1 MKNKNIVFKIL
12 YSFILVTFIFTLFS
26 FVKVDAKE
34 VSSDNLVVL
43 NETSEELNYYTSY
56 RKFYE
61 AENKNGA
68 DVKFS
73 IVVKYV
79 ERLYEEGVS
88 RFESSAFKPLDSVP
102 EPPYATYFKD
112 FYNYWYDASE
122 FLLRTKEN
130 ISETRPNEI
139 KVLYEEILSFIN
151 NNDIDN
157 AKLKIA
163 SLIEELN
170 NDAAILD
177 SKNIFALKIE
187 ITQNEEKEINLDA
200 KYYLTYNE
208 FSKAFKQKNSDKKI
222 TYTEVAK
229 QIGNLLDEGI
239 NRIKNNNPDYY
250 ICFSNSYGS
259 WYETSGFEKKVMAYI
274 SGSRVTAV
282 ELQFAATKSAAKT
295 LDINLITEEA
305 NKLKNML
312 IADAKT
318 LDNLLGYNSA
328 NGSSN
333 SGLTVATFFGCFT
346 IIIREGL
353 EAILILGAI
362 IAYLI
367 KSGNKKQTKFVYIG
381 AIFAVVASIG
391 LAALLYG
398 ISLNGISTAIPQEII
413 EGVTALIAVA
423 VLIYV
428 TNWMISKAESD
439 AWTNYIS
446 NKVSVSA
453 DKGKIFTLAFT
464 SFLAVFREGAEVI
477 LFYQPLVVSAS
488 EINMGWLA
496 VLGGLILGLLVVLAV
511 FLVIRIFGIKIPLKP
526 FFMITSILMAAM
538 SIIFLGSGIWELFID
553 GGLLG
558 TWGWPSGIIQPL
570 AWMSENEVLNFF
582 GIYPTW
588 WTIIPQIILTIITI
602 FTFVFWLKYGNKKKN
617 EKEESIKVEESN
629 PQNNLGINASNSV
642 NIDLQNDTDDIGV
655 NSSENGEKS

>member
-1 MKNKNIVFKIL
+1 MKNKRIVFKIL
-12 YSFILVTFIFTLFS
+12 YSIIAVTIVFTLAL

-34 VSSDNLVVL
+34 VVNNNIAVV
-43 NETSEELNYYTSY
+43 NETTDELNYYTSY
-56 RKFYE
+56 RKYYE
-61 AENKNGA
+61 AENKDGN

-73 IVVKYV
+73 TVVKYV
-79 ERLYEEGVS
+79 ERLYQEGVS
-88 RFESSAFKPLDSVP
+88 RFESSTFKPLDSVP

-112 FYNYWYDASE
+112 FYLYWYDSSE

-130 ISETRPNEI
+130 INESRPNEI
-139 KVLYEEILSFIN
+139 KNIYDDILNYININ
-151 NNDIDN
+151 NIGS
-157 AKLKIA
+157 AKTKINE
-163 SLIEELN
+163 LITELN
-170 NDAAILD
+170 KDAAILD
-177 SKNIFALKIE
+177 SKNIYALKIE
-187 ITQNEEKEINLDA
+187 ITTKEDSNVDLDA
-200 KYYLTYNE
+200 AYYLTYNS
-208 FSKAFKQKNSDKKI
+208 FAKAFKQKNKDKKI

-239 NRIKNNNPDYY
+239 NRIKTENSDYY

-274 SGSRVTAV
+274 SGSRVTSV
-282 ELQFAATKSAAKT
+282 ELQFAAVKSTAKT
-295 LDINLITEEA
+295 LDVDATTQEVA
-305 NKLKNML
+305 KLKEML
-312 IADAKT
+312 LTDAKA
-318 LDNLLGYNSA
+318 LDNLLGYNSKD
-328 NGSSN
+328 GSN
-333 SGLTVATFFGCFT
+333 TGLTIATFFGCFT

-381 AIFAVVASIG
+381 AIVAVVASIG

-488 EINMGWLA
+488 EMNMGWLA
-496 VLGGLILGLLVVLAV
+496 VLGGLVLGLLVVLAV
-511 FLVIRIFGIKIPLKP
+511 FLIIRIFGIKIPLKP

-538 SIIFLGSGIWELFID
+538 SVIFLGSGIWELFID

-558 TWGWPSGIIQPL
+558 SWGWPSGIIQPL
-570 AWMSENEVLNFF
+570 AWMSENDVLNFF

-588 WTIIPQIILTIITI
+588 WTIIPQIILTIITV
-602 FTFVFWLKYGNKKKN
+602 FTFVFWLKYGTKKKN
-617 EKEESIKVEESN
+617 ENEESKENEEIV
-629 PQNNLGINASNSV
+629 PQEENGINASDSV
-642 NIDLQNDTDDIGV
+642 NIDLQNETDDNRV
-655 NSSENGEKS
+655 TSSENEEKSK